1 MTSGPVAGVGATP
14 PVLAAQ
20 NESVTEREIEQRAR
34 RDELADFLQSRRARL
49 DPRELGLVPGGRR
62 RVPGLRREE
71 AALLAGISIDYY
83 VRLEQGRAGR
93 PSEEV
98 LRAVATALR
107 LGPAEEDHLF
117 QLARPWPAPEAAG
130 GEPPVGIRA
139 EIRTMLGALGTTPAF
154 VINGRM
160 DVLAANA
167 LATAL
172 ILDCATTQATQA
184 NAAAM
189 IFLDPVAESYY
200 LDWEDVALEAIGHLR
215 VAAARAPGDP
225 ALARLLHELGG
236 APRFP
241 ELWSRHEV
249 VRKGHGSKRLQHPVV
264 GDVSVRYETLTLP
277 ADPDQTLVMYV
288 WEPGSPTE
296 QALQRLVEPGA

>member
-1 MTSGPVAGVGATP
+1 MTTGPVVGIDATP
-14 PVLAAQ
+14 GAAGPH
-20 NESVTEREIEQRAR
+20 NGCVTEQQTGRRAR

-49 DPRELGLVPGGRR
+49 NPREVGLVPGGRR

-71 AALLAGISIDYY
+71 TALLAGISIDYY

-107 LGPAEEDHLF
+107 LDPAEEDHLF
-117 QLARPWPAPEAAG
+117 QLARPWPAADAATEPAAG
-130 GEPPVGIRA
+130 IRS
-139 EIRTMLGALGTTPAF
+139 EIRTMLGALGATPAF

-160 DVLAANA
+160 DVLAANP

-172 ILDCATTQATQA
+172 ILDCASGPATRA
-184 NAAAM
+184 NAASM

-200 LDWEDVALEAIGHLR
+200 LDWEDVALEAIGFLR
-215 VAAARAPGDP
+215 VTAARTPGDTG
-225 ALARLLHELGG
+225 LARLLDELG
-236 APRFP
+236 ASPRFP

-249 VRKGHGSKRLQHPVV
+249 ARKGHGSKRLVHPEV
-264 GDVSVRYETLTLP
+264 GELTVRYETLTLP

-288 WEPGSPTE
+288 AEPGSPTAA
-296 QALQRLVEPGA
+296 ALRRLTHPAP